1 MEAPSL
7 LDGGDE
13 AGKYLFLL
21 GPLVLQQ
28 DQELAE
34 GPLVLGVTEGHVF
47 EGPGDDLHAER
58 HDLIR
63 GTAEE
68 TQLSTCV
75 G

>member
-1 MEAPSL
+1 MEASSL
-7 LDGGDE
+7 LDGGNE

-28 DQELAE
+28 DQELTE

-47 EGPGDDLHAER
+47 EGPGDDLHAEW
-58 HDLIR
+58 HYLIR
-63 GTAEE
+63 DTAEE